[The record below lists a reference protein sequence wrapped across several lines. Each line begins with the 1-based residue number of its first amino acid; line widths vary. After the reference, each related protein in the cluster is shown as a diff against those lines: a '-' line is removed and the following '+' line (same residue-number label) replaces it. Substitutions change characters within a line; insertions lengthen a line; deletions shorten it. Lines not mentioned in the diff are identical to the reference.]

1 MNFQKIVLTIATVLL
16 IIILVVIGV
25 SLSKA
30 SVEENWP
37 PIVGE
42 CPDYWVD
49 MSGNGEACFNSH
61 SLGKCNLPS
70 DNNDQGKNTMNFN
83 QSPFTDDNGNCAKY
97 RWATACGLTWDGI
110 TSGVKN
116 PCDTSTNDTTNSSS

>member
-1 MNFQKIVLTIATVLL
+1 MIFQKIVLTIATILL

-30 SVEENWP
+30 SEKNWP

-49 MSGNGEACFNSH
+49 MSGNGEKCFNTH
-61 SLGKCNLPS
+61 SLGRCNLQS
-70 DNNDQGKNTMNFN
+70 DLAKQTNDNENISTMNFN
-83 QSPFTDDNGNCAKY
+83 QSPFTGNNGNCAKY
-97 RWATACGLTWDGI
+97 RWANACKVTWDGI

-116 PCDTSTNDTTNSSS
+116 PCDTSTT

>member
-1 MNFQKIVLTIATVLL
+1 MIFQKIVLTIATILL
-16 IIILVVIGV
+16 IVILVVIGV

-30 SVEENWP
+30 SVEDTWP

-61 SLGKCNLPS
+61 SLGRCNIPS
-70 DNNDQGKNTMNFN
+70 EGEKGTMNFN
-83 QSPFTDDNGNCAKY
+83 QSPFTGDNGLCSKY
-97 RWATACGLTWDGI
+97 NWATSCQITWDGI

-116 PCDTSTNDTTNSSS
+116 PCDTSTDTTS

>member
-1 MNFQKIVLTIATVLL
+1 MIFQKIVLTIATILL
-16 IIILVVIGV
+16 IVILVVIGV

-30 SVEENWP
+30 SVEDTWP

-61 SLGKCNLPS
+61 SLGRCNIPS
-70 DNNDQGKNTMNFN
+70 EGEKGTMNFN
-83 QSPFTDDNGNCAKY
+83 QSPFTGDNGLCSKY
-97 RWATACGLTWDGI
+97 NWATSCQITWDGI
-110 TSGVKN
+110 TSGVNN
-116 PCDTSTNDTTNSSS
+116 PCDTSTDTTS

>member
-1 MNFQKIVLTIATVLL
+1 MIFQYIVLTIATVLL

-25 SLSKA
+25 TLSKA
-30 SVEENWP
+30 NSEENWP

-61 SLGKCNLPS
+61 SLGRCNIPS
-70 DNNDQGKNTMNFN
+70 DNGNKNTMNFN
-83 QSPFTDDNGNCAKY
+83 QSPFIGDNGDCSKY
-97 RWATACGLTWDGI
+97 NWATSCKITWDGI

-116 PCDTSTNDTTNSSS
+116 PCDTS

>member
-1 MNFQKIVLTIATVLL
+1 M
-16 IIILVVIGV
+16 VIGV

-30 SVEENWP
+30 SVEDTWP

-61 SLGKCNLPS
+61 SLGRCNIPS
-70 DNNDQGKNTMNFN
+70 EKEKGTMNFN
-83 QSPFTDDNGNCAKY
+83 QSPFTGDNGLCSKY
-97 RWATACGLTWDGI
+97 NWATSCQITWDGI

-116 PCDTSTNDTTNSSS
+116 PCDTSTDTTS

>member
-1 MNFQKIVLTIATVLL
+1 MIFQKIILTIATILL
-16 IIILVVIGV
+16 IVILVVIGV

-30 SVEENWP
+30 SVEDTWP

-61 SLGKCNLPS
+61 SLGRCNIPS
-70 DNNDQGKNTMNFN
+70 EGEKGTMNFN
-83 QSPFTDDNGNCAKY
+83 QSPFTGDNGLCSKY
-97 RWATACGLTWDGI
+97 NWATSCQLTWHGI

-116 PCDTSTNDTTNSSS
+116 PCDTTTDTTS